1 MKSLE
6 LRRAI
11 AFVVLMYAGACAF
24 DGLSVRGDSIQ
35 DKPTRAH
42 FMFFDGWY
50 PLIDSANGR
59 VLFYRADESTTGAG
73 YEVDSMVT
81 ADSSWAMTF
90 PARGDSWNAWHYDD
104 HGSRQVIYARTFFGS
119 DSFLPD
125 SAIDRATLFMGHVIP
140 PRAYQDGSIEP
151 RHIDRDSSFT
161 ITLGGSSDV
170 ALAALPTALLDE
182 ADFDALFD
190 QHFVD
195 SLNSGWHVAN
205 LDSLY
210 TDSAVVA
217 LWCSLKVAAVDSFD
231 ADSAVIRAALVE
243 SLAVTGNV
251 ELHSSAVT
259 GAGLDVTSGAVDID
273 TSPSAGHATLIEEE
287 DALQVRYSTTF
298 SEDAAKG
305 LILADDGVDTDLI
318 KDSNTPSEDDFAT
331 FTTTKRIEWKTH
343 AEASIAKVVGS
354 GYADMP
360 NNTVDTLMIYASGA
374 LTSDDCLCS
383 FSGRPRWMTG
393 LELYVAAL
401 GCSVSVADSVK
412 VWRAPSGT
420 RNFTQGDLTFFW
432 MILRNP

>member
-24 DGLSVRGDSIQ
+24 DGLSVWGDSIQ

-73 YEVDSMVT
+73 YEADSMVT

-90 PARGDSWNAWHYDD
+90 PARGDNWNAWHYDD

-125 SAIDRATLFMGHVIP
+125 SAIDRAILFMGHVIP
-140 PRAYQDGSIEP
+140 PHAYQDGSIEP

-190 QHFVD
+190 QHFV
-195 SLNSGWHVAN
+195 
-205 LDSLY
+205 
-210 TDSAVVA
+210 
-217 LWCSLKVAAVDSFD
+217 
-231 ADSAVIRAALVE
+231 
-243 SLAVTGNV
+243 
-251 ELHSSAVT
+251 
-259 GAGLDVTSGAVDID
+259 GLDVTSGAVDID
-273 TSPSAGHATLIEEE
+273 TSPSTGAATLIEEE

-318 KDSNTPSEDDFAT
+318 KDSNTPAEDDFAT

-360 NNTVDTLMIYASGA
+360 NGAVDTLMIYASGA

-393 LELYVAAL
+393 LELYVATV